1 MATTDPAGGPSTL
14 AGVPHHRPAPGR
26 AARPGSDETSG
37 TCTIVS
43 FVSPTN
49 GTGRSSAV
57 ANVAWILAGNGKRVL
72 AVDWC
77 ARTPRVY
84 DYLRSFQV
92 DAVPAAGVLGGELAT
107 LICPHPDGPSH
118 RSAAVIAPPAPE
130 QGTLYR
136 YAVPGSSFGFDMV
149 GVGVDAEARPE
160 GDPARIR
167 QLLQHAAYD
176 YVLIDTPVD
185 LTLSGITHTAVL
197 SDVAVVCMPP
207 RRQAMQQAA
216 ELTGQLQR
224 QATGG
229 IRVLAAPTLRDVS
242 QPWYGEDRDSARRAF
257 ARLLDGSVRDGSA
270 VEIVEVPQQSYDTYD
285 DVLAAL
291 ADPPGDET
299 SLLAAYER
307 MASWISGG
315 TVVAAAVVPERIRRR
330 YRRGVLLERAESID
344 DIVVLY
350 DPVDRPWADWIGG
363 QLRRA
368 DVRVQRRAVRPG
380 APVVVEADTTVLA
393 VLSPSVLRA
402 VGTRLAAPPTGADAD
417 DVEVLGVLTTG
428 RDPAQRVDP
437 SRVVDLRTADG
448 PRAQSLLLSRLGLI
462 APAQPGGDP
471 RVASRYPGETDRRL
485 RTNLPPRNESFVGRG
500 EYLERLRDRLTDSS
514 GPVTLTGGA
523 GVGKSELAREFAHRF
538 AYDYDLVWWIPAQ
551 DRETVQASLG
561 ELADEINAVDGAGA
575 AESAL
580 VALSTPRGA
589 VTRWL
594 LVYDNADDGTVL
606 SADLMPR
613 SGAGHV
619 LITSRDDGSSNLPAP
634 LEVAAFTGDES
645 VAMLRRVLGISTHDA
660 RSIAAA
666 LEHLP
671 LALRLA
677 TAWIRQSARALER
690 DGVPSLDAVS
700 RCVAELLARLRLRPD
715 VDQAER
721 IPGSR
726 TSTVARVLDIT
737 LSTLQHTEFGPLA
750 IHLAEL
756 SAFLSPEGIGLPLLR
771 SASMLTQLA
780 AAAGVDPQELLLAAG
795 EIDLVLTVGAR
806 FGLYDVDWG
815 HGAALRMHRAIQVLL
830 REGISEPQRRERHRQ
845 VLHGLAGYAPTDPEA
860 DDPRYADIFDELQR
874 HLVPSG
880 ALETDDRQVRHW
892 VVKQLRYLYLLND
905 SDAWQSALQLA
916 EPACERWRAA
926 GDPDQLTMRLFVQT
940 ANLHRALGHYQDALR
955 LDEEVLSEQRRRH
968 GLRHFRTLIA
978 GRGRGGDLRGLG
990 RFEDALVEDQAT
1002 FAGFQEVVGDDH
1014 PNTRMAVN
1022 NLAISF
1028 LLTGDAREALRLARQ
1043 ERDRR
1048 MALFGPED
1056 PRTWRASCQVGS
1068 FEREVG
1074 EYDQSLATL
1083 REALER
1089 VHELQAA
1096 GHLDELRVNR
1106 SLAVTERRLGLTIA
1120 AKKRSTETFRGY
1132 RDHLGE
1138 DHPLTRSSLLSLAV
1152 DYYRTGD
1159 AAIAVQHAIRCLRG
1173 YERQLEPGH
1182 PFSAACSVN
1191 LGVFQRGAGE
1201 YDQAVRD
1208 GERGLRALRTRLGD
1222 AHPWA
1227 LTAATAQAG
1236 HLATRGEFDDA
1247 ARLQEETHQTC
1258 VHYLGRRHPC
1268 SIDAAANLAAIR
1280 ALRDGPS
1287 ADGPSALTDTDIDVP
1302 QS

>member
-1 MATTDPAGGPSTL
+1 M
-14 AGVPHHRPAPGR
+14 PHRRTAP
-26 AARPGSDETSG
+26 AARASTDDTPGTG
-37 TCTIVS
+37 TIVS

-57 ANVAWILAGNGKRVL
+57 ANVAWILAGNGRRVL

-92 DAVPAAGVLGGELAT
+92 DAEPAANVLGLELAN

-118 RSAAVIAPPAPE
+118 RAPAVIAPAAPD

-136 YAVPGSSFGFDMV
+136 YAVPGSSFVFDMV
-149 GVGVDAEARPE
+149 GVGADAEARPD
-160 GDPARIR
+160 GDAARIR
-167 QLLQHAAYD
+167 QLLQHAPYD
-176 YVLIDTPVD
+176 YILIDTPVD
-185 LTLSGITHTAVL
+185 LTLPGITHTAVL

-216 ELTGQLQR
+216 ELTGQLRR

-257 ARLLDGSVRDGSA
+257 AKLLDGSARDAASD
-270 VEIVEVPQQSYDTYD
+270 VEIVEVPEQSYDTYD

-291 ADPPGDET
+291 ADPPGDPS

-315 TVVAAAVVPERIRRR
+315 AVDRAVVVPERIRRR

-363 QLRRA
+363 QLQRA
-368 DVRVQRRAVRPG
+368 DVHVQRRAVRPG
-380 APVVVEADTTVLA
+380 VPVVTEADTTVLA
-393 VLSPSVLRA
+393 VLSPSVLSA
-402 VGTRLAAPPTGADAD
+402 VGARLAAPPTGADAD
-417 DVEVLGVLTTG
+417 DAEVLGVLTAG
-428 RDPAQRVDP
+428 REAPRADP

-448 PRAQSLLLSRLGLI
+448 ARAQSLLLSRLGLI

-471 RVASRYPGETDRRL
+471 RVASRYPGEADRRL

-500 EYLERLRDRLTDSS
+500 EYLERLRDRLTGNG

-551 DRETVQASLG
+551 DRETVQTSLG

-580 VALSTPRGA
+580 AALSTPRGT

-613 SGAGHV
+613 PGTGHV

-634 LEVAAFTGDES
+634 LEVAAFTSDES
-645 VAMLRRVLGISTHDA
+645 VAMLRRVLGISTDDA
-660 RSIAAA
+660 RAIAAA

-690 DGVPSLDAVS
+690 DGVPGLEAVG

-715 VDQAER
+715 ADPAER
-721 IPGSR
+721 IPGSH

-737 LSTLQHTEFGPLA
+737 LATLRHAEFGPLA

-756 SAFLSPEGIGLPLLR
+756 GAFLSPEGIGLPLLR
-771 SASMLTQLA
+771 STSMLTQLA
-780 AAAGVDPQELLLAAG
+780 AAADVDAQDLLLRAG

-806 FGLYDVDWG
+806 FALYDVDWG
-815 HGAALRMHRAIQVLL
+815 HGAALRMHRAVQVLL
-830 REGISEPQRRERHRQ
+830 REAIPEPRRRERHRQ

-860 DDPRYADIFDELQR
+860 DDPRYGDIFEELQR

-880 ALETDDRQVRHW
+880 ALESDDPQVRHW

-916 EPACERWRAA
+916 GPACERWRAA
-926 GDPDQLTMRLFVQT
+926 GEVDQLTMRLFVQA
-940 ANLHRALGHYQDALR
+940 ANLHRALGHYQEALR

-1002 FAGFQEVVGDDH
+1002 FAGFQAVVGDDH

-1056 PRTWRASCQVGS
+1056 PRTWRASCQVGT

-1120 AKKRSTETFRGY
+1120 AKKRSAETFRGY

-1138 DHPLTRSSLLSLAV
+1138 DHPLTRASLLSLAV
-1152 DYYRTGD
+1152 DYHRTGD

-1173 YERQLEPGH
+1173 YERQLEAGH
-1182 PFSAACSVN
+1182 PFTAVCSVN

-1208 GERGLRALRTRLGD
+1208 GERGLRALRARLGD

-1236 HLATRGEFDDA
+1236 HLAARGDLDEA
-1247 ARLQEETHQTC
+1247 LRVQEEAHLTG

-1268 SIDAAANLAAIR
+1268 SLDAAANLDAIR
-1280 ALRDGPS
+1280 ALRDGTD
-1287 ADGPSALTDTDIDVP
+1287 DGVPTALTDPDIDVP

>member
-1 MATTDPAGGPSTL
+1 MGRSSAL
-14 AGVPHHRPAPGR
+14 AGVPHHRPAPG
-26 AARPGSDETSG
+26 AAVRPGSDDTPG

-57 ANVAWILAGNGKRVL
+57 ANVAWIFAGNGKRVL
-72 AVDWC
+72 AIDWC

-92 DAVPAAGVLGGELAT
+92 DAGPAAGVLGAELAT

-118 RSAAVIAPPAPE
+118 RAPAVIAPPAPE

-149 GVGVDAEARPE
+149 GVGANAEARPA
-160 GDPARIR
+160 GDSTRIR
-167 QLLQHAAYD
+167 QLLQHAPYD

-185 LTLSGITHTAVL
+185 ITLEGITHTAVL
-197 SDVAVVCMPP
+197 SDAAVVCMPP

-229 IRVLAAPTLRDVS
+229 IRVLAAPTLRDVG
-242 QPWYGEDRDSARRAF
+242 QPRSGEDRDLARRAF
-257 ARLLDGSVRDGSA
+257 DRLLDGSTRDAASV

-299 SLLAAYER
+299 SLLTAYER
-307 MASWISGG
+307 MAFWISGG
-315 TVVAAAVVPERIRRR
+315 TVVRAATAPERIRRR
-330 YRRGVLLERAESID
+330 YRRGVLLERAESTD

-363 QLRRA
+363 QLHRA
-368 DVRVQRRAVRPG
+368 DVRVRRHAVRPG
-380 APVVVEADTTVLA
+380 TPMMLDADTTVLA
-393 VLSPSVLRA
+393 VLSPNVLRA
-402 VGTRLAAPPTGADAD
+402 VGPQLAAPPSDADAD
-417 DVEVLGVLTTG
+417 DVELLGVLTAG
-428 RDPAQRVDP
+428 EVPAHQVDP
-437 SRVVDLRTADG
+437 SRLVDVRTADAA
-448 PRAQSLLLSRLGLI
+448 RAQSLLLSMLGLI

-471 RVASRYPGETDRRL
+471 RVTSRYPGETDRRL
-485 RTNLPPRNESFVGRG
+485 RTNLPTRNESFVGRG

-551 DRETVQASLG
+551 DRETVQTSLG
-561 ELADEINAVDGAGA
+561 DLADVINAVDGVGA

-580 VALSTPRGA
+580 TALSAPRGA
-589 VTRWL
+589 LTRWL
-594 LVYDNADDGTVL
+594 LIYDNADDATVL
-606 SADLMPR
+606 AADLMPR
-613 SGAGHV
+613 PGTGHV

-645 VAMLRRVLGISTHDA
+645 VAMLRRVLGISIDDA
-660 RSIAAA
+660 RSIAVA

-677 TAWIRQSARALER
+677 TAWIRQSVRVLER
-690 DGVPSLDAVS
+690 DGVPNLEAVA
-700 RCVAELLARLRLRPD
+700 RCVTELLTRLRLRPD
-715 VDQAER
+715 LDPAER
-721 IPGSR
+721 IPGSH
-726 TSTVARVLDIT
+726 TATVARVLDIT
-737 LSTLQHTEFGPLA
+737 LATLQDTEFGPLA
-750 IHLAEL
+750 IRLAEL
-756 SAFLSPEGIGLPLLR
+756 CAFLSPEGIGLPLLR
-771 SASMLTQLA
+771 SAPMLTQLA
-780 AAAGVDPQELLLAAG
+780 AAADVDAQELLLRAG

-806 FGLYDVDWG
+806 FALYEVDWG
-815 HGAALRMHRAIQVLL
+815 RDAALRMHRAIQVLL
-830 REGISEPQRRERHRQ
+830 RETIPEPRRRERHRQ
-845 VLHGLAGYAPTDPEA
+845 VLHSLAGYAPTDPEA
-860 DDPRYADIFDELQR
+860 DDRRYADVFDELQR

-880 ALETDDRQVRHW
+880 ALDADDRQVRHW

-916 EPACERWRAA
+916 EPACERWRAS
-926 GDPDQLTMRLFVQT
+926 GEIDQLTMRLFVQT

-990 RFEDALVEDQAT
+990 RFDDALVEDQAT
-1002 FAGFQEVVGDDH
+1002 FAGFQAVVGNDH

-1056 PRTWRASCQVGS
+1056 PRTWRASCQVGT

-1074 EYDQSLATL
+1074 EYDQSLVTL

-1096 GHLDELRVNR
+1096 VHLDELRVNR

-1120 AKKRSTETFRGY
+1120 AKKRNTETFRGY

-1138 DHPLTRSSLLSLAV
+1138 DHPLTRASLLSLAV
-1152 DYYRTGD
+1152 DYHRTGD

-1173 YERQLEPGH
+1173 YERQLEAGH
-1182 PFSAACSVN
+1182 PFTAVCSVN
-1191 LGVFQRGAGE
+1191 LGLFQRGAGE

-1208 GERGLRALRTRLGD
+1208 GERGLHALRTRLGD
-1222 AHPWA
+1222 AHPWT

-1236 HLATRGEFDDA
+1236 HLAARGDLDTA
-1247 ARLQEETHQTC
+1247 ARIQEETLQTC
-1258 VHYLGRRHPC
+1258 LRYLGQRHPC
-1268 SIDAAANLAAIR
+1268 SIDAAANLAAIDV
-1280 ALRDGPS
+1280 LRDR
-1287 ADGPSALTDTDIDVP
+1287 ADDSGPSALTDTDIDVP